1 MAITG
6 MDGLVNAMGNN
17 SSRIIINKASL
28 ANLGAGAYYSL
39 WRATG
44 QPGQGAVPTTPAVC
58 SNTLVGC
65 FGYTQQTSP
74 ATSYLGQLE
83 AISVN
88 ASVTV
93 EIQDRLM
100 HCANGSGGALSGAT
114 AAVQAITGM
123 DLSTNLG
130 TSNLAARIGD
140 SNYSDV
146 QWWMEWYADTGATAS
161 NATVNVTFNDGTT
174 GNLALFAVGGTVRAA
189 RLIPLNPLIQAA
201 DSGKYIR
208 GINSLT
214 LSGTGTGGAGSLGFT
229 ATRYRG
235 AVYCPTANGRFIAT
249 WADVGMPEIYNSSC
263 LFPAIMANA
272 TTSGTIN
279 GTGKILHG

>member
-1 MAITG
+1 MTITG

-17 SSRIIINKASL
+17 SSRIIINKASV
-28 ANLGAGAYYSL
+28 ANQALGAYYSL

-58 SNTLVGC
+58 SNALVGSIG
-65 FGYTQQTSP
+65 FTQQTSP

-100 HCANGSGGALSGAT
+100 HCAHGSGGALSGAT
-114 AAVQAITGM
+114 TAQQNITGM
-123 DLSTNLG
+123 DLSTNLA

-161 NATVNVTFNDGTT
+161 NATVGVTFNDGTT
-174 GNLALFAVGGTVRAA
+174 GTLTPFAVGGTVRAT
-189 RLIPLNPLIQAA
+189 RLLPLNPYIQAA
-201 DSGKYIR
+201 NSGKYIR
-208 GINSLT
+208 GITSLT

-272 TTSGTIN
+272 AASGIIV

>member
-1 MAITG
+1 MTITS

-17 SSRIIINKASL
+17 SSRIIINKASI
-28 ANLGAGAYYSL
+28 ANQALGAYYSL

-58 SNTLVGC
+58 SNSLVGC
-65 FGYTQQTSP
+65 FGFNQQTSP

-93 EIQDRLM
+93 EVQDRLM
-100 HCANGSGGALSGAT
+100 HCADGSGGPLSGNT
-114 AAVQAITGM
+114 NAVQTITGM

-161 NATVNVTFNDGTT
+161 NATVTVTYNDGTT
-174 GNLALFAVGGTVRAA
+174 GALTAFAVGGTIRAS
-189 RLIPLNPLIQAA
+189 RLLPLNPYIPAGAA
-201 DSGKYIR
+201 GKYIR
-208 GINSLT
+208 GIVSVQ
-214 LSGTGTGGAGSLGFT
+214 LSAATGAVGSFGFT

-272 TTSGTIN
+272 AASGIIV
-279 GTGKILHG
+279 GTGKIIHG

>member
-1 MAITG
+1 MTISG

-17 SSRIIINKASL
+17 SSRIILNKASVTNT
-28 ANLGAGAYYSL
+28 AAGAYYSL

-44 QPGQGAVPTTPAVC
+44 QPGQGAIPTAAAVC
-58 SNTLVGC
+58 SNSLIGS
-65 FGYTQQTSP
+65 FQFTQQTSP
-74 ATSYLGQLE
+74 ATSYLGQFE

-100 HCANGSGGALSGAT
+100 HVAQNSSAANLVGNTT
-114 AAVQAITGM
+114 AAQTLSGM
-123 DLSTNLG
+123 DLSTNLS

-146 QWWMEWYADTGATAS
+146 QWWMEWYTDTGATAS

-174 GNLALFAVGGTVRAA
+174 GNLTAFAVGGTVRAT
-189 RLIPLNPLIQAA
+189 RLLPLNPYIQAA
-201 DSGKYIR
+201 NSGKYIR
-208 GINSLT
+208 GINSVQ
-214 LSGTGTGGAGSLGFT
+214 LSASTGTAGQFGFT

-249 WADVGMPEIYNSSC
+249 WADVGMPEIHNSSC
-263 LFPAIMANA
+263 LFAAIMANA
-272 TTSGTIN
+272 TSSGIIN